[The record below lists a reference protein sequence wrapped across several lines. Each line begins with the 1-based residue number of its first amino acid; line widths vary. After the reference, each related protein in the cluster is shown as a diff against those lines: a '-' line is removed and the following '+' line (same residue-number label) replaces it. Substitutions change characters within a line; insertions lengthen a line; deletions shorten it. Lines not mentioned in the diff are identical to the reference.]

1 MDPLYDEISAT
12 TLQEI
17 YPDVIQDEYFKGS
30 PKLAYLRDHCLVPFE
45 GGAYMQNDFTYAPMI
60 NGFYDIG
67 KSFDLSKPQTISG
80 MAFDP
85 KKAYVNVTEYLEDLR
100 ITNKGELAVFSM
112 VDTDLRTA
120 MHTQNAIW
128 DIALD
133 NHGQALTAGSG
144 QTVTTVDRHSYP
156 NGFEEALSNGLD
168 PSYYGNTFTSY
179 GNAARNG
186 AVGTALNGNV
196 YWGGTVTGGTGM
208 LTYATMLKMYLK
220 ARRGNQAPNLG
231 YCNKTLFSYM
241 LQRIQTQQRFGVER
255 DAIWGAEGIR
265 LMDCMILVD
274 DYAPSLADGVSDA
287 QIGNYLTSSFAIT
300 NFPNATSWSNLAAV
314 YSNSSTNTLTVGEVL
329 VMLNTDKCLFRVVND
344 ELFGFGFK
352 PFLMSAGNTRV
363 SGQVLAAANM
373 QYLAPWSGCYGYG
386 FGA

>member
-1 MDPLYDEISAT
+1 MPDPLFDEISAT

-17 YPDVIQDEYFKGS
+17 YPDVIQDEYFKGA
-30 PKLAYLRDHCLVPFE
+30 PQLAYWRDHCLVPFE
-45 GGAYMQNDFTYAPMI
+45 GGAFMQNDFTYAPLV

-85 KKAYVNVTEYLEDLR
+85 KKAYVNITEYLEDLR
-100 ITNKGELAVFSM
+100 ITNKGPEAVFSM

-120 MHTQNAIW
+120 MHTMNAIW
-128 DIALD
+128 NIAGW
-133 NHGQALTAGSG
+133 NHGQTITGS
-144 QTVTTVDRHSYP
+144 DRHSAP
-156 NGFEEALSNGLD
+156 NGIEEIYNNGLD
-168 PSYYGNTFTSY
+168 PSYYGHVFTTY
-179 GNAARNG
+179 GNQARNG

-196 YWGGTVTGGTGM
+196 YWGGTAAGGTGM
-208 LTYATMLKMYLK
+208 MTYAVLLKLYLK

-231 YCNKTLFSYM
+231 VCNKTLFSFM
-241 LQRIQTQQRFGVER
+241 LQRIQTQQRFGIEK

-274 DYAPSLADGVSDA
+274 DYAPSASTADGVNDA
-287 QIGNYLTSSFAIT
+287 QIGNYATSTFDT
-300 NFPNATSWSNLAAV
+300 TPFNATITTWSNLPT
-314 YSNSSTNTLTVGEVL
+314 STTVTVGEVL
-329 VMLNTDKCLFRVVND
+329 ALYNTDNMLFRVVND

-363 SGQVLAAANM
+363 SGQVLSAANL
-373 QYLAPWSGCYGYG
+373 QNLAPWSGLYAYG